1 MFRFKSKSDSEI
13 LQSDFQKKWQRNLPV
28 WSQRR
33 LLVPFTALCWLAKDI
48 IWGWHLMKTFGW
60 LWWSVLVLLVPAVHA
75 DNNTVSYQISITEPD
90 LHLADVAMTLTL
102 PAGNTDL
109 KLPAWRSGKYQILDL
124 ASGVRRFQVIDATGQ
139 TLPFTKVEKSTWRIA
154 VKSPGL
160 VTVRYQVYANELS
173 QRTRHID
180 DTHAYINASGYLMFT
195 DSHRLT
201 PVSVALQVPTG
212 WRSTS
217 GMQRTGPH
225 SFTAANYDVLADS
238 PIESG
243 IHQFFEFNQDGRD
256 YEVVFW
262 GEGNYDTKQ
271 VVTDLQKLVRQA
283 SSIWQGYPYQ
293 RYLFIIHASTGARG
307 ATEHLNSTVI
317 QRDRFSFRERAHYLE
332 FLSTAAHELVH
343 TWNVKAYRP
352 AELVPYDYLQPNYSK
367 LLWVSEG
374 STSYFQNQLLLRA
387 GLMTA
392 EEFYADLAKRLQR
405 FARTPGAH
413 IQSVAES
420 SFDNWISLGG
430 DHADNFS
437 VNIYSEGY
445 LVSWL
450 LDNWL
455 LQNSGLKANY
465 RTLHN
470 ELYQRFAKS
479 TAFTAA
485 DMQQIASQLTGQSL
499 EQFWQAQVE
508 KPLALDAEQLLN
520 AAGLAL
526 VKPKKTEPFTGL
538 TTQQTPAGA
547 VVQKVE
553 RGSPASYAGLS
564 SGDLLVAINGLQL
577 QQELKTRLQDF
588 SEPAPLKITLF
599 RDGRLLERQLTP
611 KQLSISGWKVQPVA
625 AATKQQ
631 KAYYRAWLGV
641 DLPAKK

>member
-1 MFRFKSKSDSEI
+1 M
-13 LQSDFQKKWQRNLPV
+13 KKIGWLL
-28 WSQRR
+28 WAA
-33 LLVPFTALCWLAKDI
+33 LLVIA
-48 IWGWHLMKTFGW
+48 
-60 LWWSVLVLLVPAVHA
+60 PAVLA
-75 DNNTVSYQISITEPD
+75 DSQAVDYQISITEPD
-90 LHLADVAMTLTL
+90 LHLADIQMTLTL
-102 PAGNTDL
+102 PAGDIEL

-124 ASGVRRFQVIDATGQ
+124 ASGVRRFRATDASGQ
-139 TLPFTKVEKSTWRIA
+139 AVPFVKVEKSTWRLTVA
-154 VKSPGL
+154 TGGA
-160 VTVRYQVYANELS
+160 VTVQYQVYANELA

-195 DSHRLT
+195 DSHRSK
-201 PVSVALQVPTG
+201 PVTVALQVPAG

-217 GMQRTGPH
+217 GMHRTGPH
-225 SFTAANYDVLADS
+225 SFSAANYDVLADS
-238 PIESG
+238 PIETG
-243 IHQFFEFNQDGRD
+243 IHQVFEFRQDGRD

-262 GEGNYDTKQ
+262 GEGNYDARQ
-271 VVTDLQKLVRQA
+271 IVTDLQKLVRQA

-352 AELVPYDYLQPNYSK
+352 AELVPYDYLQPNYSR
-367 LLWVSEG
+367 LLWVAEG

-387 GLMTA
+387 GLMSA

-430 DHADNFS
+430 DHADNFG

-450 LDNWL
+450 LDHWL

-470 ELYQRFAKS
+470 ELYQRFGKT
-479 TAFTAA
+479 TAFTAQ
-485 DMQQIASQLTGQSL
+485 DMQQIARQLTGESL
-499 EQFWQAQVE
+499 QTFWQQQVE
-508 KPLALDAEQLLN
+508 QPLQLDADALLA
-520 AAGLAL
+520 AAGLSL
-526 VKPKKTEPFTGL
+526 VKPKKTEWFTGL
-538 TTQQTPAGA
+538 STQQTPAGA
-547 VVQKVE
+547 LVQKVE
-553 RGSPASYAGLS
+553 RGSVASKAGLS
-564 SGDLLVAINGLQL
+564 SGDLLVAVNGLQL
-577 QQELKTRLQDF
+577 QQDLKDRLQDF
-588 SEPAPLKITLF
+588 KQPTTLKLTLF
-599 RDGRLLERQLTP
+599 RDGRLLERELTP
-611 KQLSISGWKVQPVA
+611 VKASVTGWKVQPLA
-625 AATKQQ
+625 APSAQQ
-631 KAYYRAWLGV
+631 QAYYRAWLGV
-641 DLPAKK
+641 DLPKVK

>member
-1 MFRFKSKSDSEI
+1 M
-13 LQSDFQKKWQRNLPV
+13 KKIGWLL
-28 WSQRR
+28 WAA
-33 LLVPFTALCWLAKDI
+33 LLVIA
-48 IWGWHLMKTFGW
+48 
-60 LWWSVLVLLVPAVHA
+60 PAVLA
-75 DNNTVSYQISITEPD
+75 DSQAVDYQISITEPD
-90 LHLADVAMTLTL
+90 LHLADIQMTLTV
-102 PAGNTDL
+102 PAGDIEL

-124 ASGVRRFQVIDATGQ
+124 ASGVRRFRATDASGQ
-139 TLPFTKVEKSTWRIA
+139 AVPFVKVEKSTWRLTVA
-154 VKSPGL
+154 TGGA
-160 VTVRYQVYANELS
+160 VTVQYQVYANELA

-195 DSHRLT
+195 DSHRSK
-201 PVSVALQVPTG
+201 PVTVALQVPAG

-217 GMQRTGPH
+217 GMHRTGPH
-225 SFTAANYDVLADS
+225 SFSAANYDVLADS
-238 PIESG
+238 PIETG
-243 IHQFFEFNQDGRD
+243 IHQVFEFRQDGRD

-262 GEGNYDTKQ
+262 GEGNYDARQ
-271 VVTDLQKLVRQA
+271 IVTDLQKLVRQA

-352 AELVPYDYLQPNYSK
+352 AELVPYDYLQPNYSR
-367 LLWVSEG
+367 LLWVAEG

-387 GLMTA
+387 GLMSA

-450 LDNWL
+450 LDHWL

-470 ELYQRFAKS
+470 ELYQRFGKT
-479 TAFTAA
+479 TAFTAQ
-485 DMQQIASQLTGQSL
+485 DMQQIARQLTGESL
-499 EQFWQAQVE
+499 QTFWQQQVE
-508 KPLALDAEQLLN
+508 QPLQLDADALLA
-520 AAGLAL
+520 AAGLSL
-526 VKPKKTEPFTGL
+526 VKPKKTEWFTGL
-538 TTQQTPAGA
+538 STQQTPAGA
-547 VVQKVE
+547 LVQKVE
-553 RGSPASYAGLS
+553 RGSVASKAGLS
-564 SGDLLVAINGLQL
+564 SGDLLVAVNGLQL
-577 QQELKTRLQDF
+577 QQDLKDRLQDF
-588 SEPAPLKITLF
+588 KQPTTLKLTLF
-599 RDGRLLERQLTP
+599 RDGRLLERELTP
-611 KQLSISGWKVQPVA
+611 VKASVTGWKVQPLA
-625 AATKQQ
+625 APSAQQ
-631 KAYYRAWLGV
+631 QAYYRAWLGV
-641 DLPAKK
+641 DLPKVK